1 MKDEI
6 EKLSEKLDK
15 IDDRIDR
22 IDKHLAVYN
31 NQLEFHIKRTNKI
44 EDELKPLKSSF
55 FKAQGALAFLGIL
68 GLITGIFVGI
78 INLKG

>member
-31 NQLEFHIKRTNKI
+31 NQLEFHIKRTDLI
-44 EDELKPLKSSF
+44 EEELKPLKSGF
-55 FKAQGALAFLGIL
+55 FKVQGVLAFLGIL
-68 GLITGIFVGI
+68 SLIMGIVVGFF
-78 INLKG
+78 NLKP